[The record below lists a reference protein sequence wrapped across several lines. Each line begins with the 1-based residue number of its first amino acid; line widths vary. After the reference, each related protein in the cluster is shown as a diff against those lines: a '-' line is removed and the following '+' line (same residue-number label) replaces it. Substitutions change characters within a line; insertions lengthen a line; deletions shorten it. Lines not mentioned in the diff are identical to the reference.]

1 MDATVLGN
9 SSLDRFDVLVIGSGA
24 GGAAVAAALTKL
36 GKSVLV
42 LEAGANFFDGLDD
55 PAAGQPVPRYSNDEL
70 KLRRRFFIEPDP
82 LVDPRTFRHR
92 EADGDRTFT
101 GDVNGMPKTVGGAAV
116 HADVKTPRF
125 MAQDFRLGTLLARQ
139 TGLDGTSFADWPVD
153 YDALEPFYAVA
164 ERSLGVQG
172 KVGAN
177 PFEAPRK
184 DPFPM
189 PPGVPMYAALRVA
202 EAAARLGYT
211 AFPYPT
217 AVTSRPYAGRPACVD
232 CGFCGGFGCPTNA
245 KGSPALAFLRPALL
259 SGRCQLR
266 SQTRAVKLLRSGDG
280 KTITGVEVIDPKGA
294 RQTLRAD
301 RYVLA
306 ASPIEDA
313 RLLLLSDPGG
323 PGVGNGSGLVGRNL
337 MFKLYERIAIW
348 PRRRAD
354 FGGPVNTI
362 SVRDFY
368 QRDGVHY
375 GHLQSMGLEA
385 SYGDIVQYL
394 KERFDQSRIR
404 SLRPVRGL
412 VRVPAIAA
420 ARIFGNARIFQG
432 LLEDMPYPENRVLY
446 DPIHPRRIS
455 VQYRYAAELHER
467 RRAFRAMIKQGL
479 GRHRS
484 FFLHQ
489 APALSLSHGCGTLR
503 FGSDPR
509 TSVFDPSCRA
519 HSVDNLYVA
528 DASFMPSSTGIN
540 PSLTIA
546 ANALRVADSVLA
558 AAAFE
563 SGAQRSLQHGQR

>member
-1 MDATVLGN
+1 MTAEIITKHW
-9 SSLDRFDVLVIGSGA
+9 DVIVIGA
-24 GGAAVAAALTKL
+24 GMGGGFIGRRLAEGGL
-36 GKSVLV
+36 SVLFV
-42 LEAGANFFDGLDD
+42 ESGPTAPREDQREWVPELTDPDERSSRGYWPDEMHAEIDGRSSTFYGALGTGIGGTSVFYAATLERPEPHDLDHS
-55 PAAGQPVPRYSNDEL
+55 AAIPHPTGGWPVSYAEFEPYFEMAESMLD
-70 KLRRRFFIEPDP
+70 ICGEPDP
-82 LVDPRTFRHR
+82 L
-92 EADGDRTFT
+92 
-101 GDVNGMPKTVGGAAV
+101 
-116 HADVKTPRF
+116 
-125 MAQDFRLGTLLARQ
+125 AQGR
-139 TGLDGTSFADWPVD
+139 
-153 YDALEPFYAVA
+153 
-164 ERSLGVQG
+164 
-172 KVGAN
+172 
-177 PFEAPRK
+177 
-184 DPFPM
+184 
-189 PPGVPMYAALRVA
+189 PPALRIAPPLSEGDAAMMESLRGEGLHPYRKHVGVRYLPGCA
-202 EAAARLGYT
+202 ECFGRKC
-211 AFPYPT
+211 P
-217 AVTSRPYAGRPACVD
+217 RPCKMDGRSAGVE
-232 CGFCGGFGCPTNA
+232 
-245 KGSPALAFLRPALL
+245 PALATGRATVLDRAEVVALRGGP
-259 SGRCQLR
+259 GRITHIEAR
-266 SQTRAVKLLRSGDG
+266 RGGR
-280 KTITGVEVIDPKGA
+280 TIT
-294 RQTLRAD
+294 LSAD
-301 RYVLA
+301 RFVLA
-306 ASPIEDA
+306 AGALGSP
-313 RLLLLSDPGG
+313 RLLLASASVDWPLGCA
-323 PGVGNGSGLVGRNL
+323 NESGLVGRNL

-558 AAAFE
+558 AAALK